1 MMLAWALKVEIKM
14 EGGSRFVDVDI
25 LKIEIA

>member
-1 MMLAWALKVEIKM
+1 MMLSWALKVEIKM
-14 EGGSRFVDVDI
+14 EGGSWFVDVDI